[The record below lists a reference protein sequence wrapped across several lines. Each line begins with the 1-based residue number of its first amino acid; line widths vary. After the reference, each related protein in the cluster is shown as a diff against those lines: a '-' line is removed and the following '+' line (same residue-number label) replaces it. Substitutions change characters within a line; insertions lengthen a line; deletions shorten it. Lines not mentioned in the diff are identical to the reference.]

1 MCELQARLDE
11 SAERMAAMDLE
22 AAGYRQQ
29 ERELVRGRVLMDS
42 QKVWGSV
49 HGTQA
54 SATSK
59 VFKLTG
65 MSAESMKGLLS
76 EVSQE
81 VTSAEERI
89 SLAQSVPEAPAAGV
103 AVGSPVALGSAG
115 AVTGVL
121 V

>member
-1 MCELQARLDE
+1 M
-11 SAERMAAMDLE
+11 
-22 AAGYRQQ
+22 
-29 ERELVRGRVLMDS
+29 LMDA

-54 SATSK
+54 SVMPK

-65 MSAESMKGLLS
+65 MSAESMKGLSS

-89 SLAQSVPEAPAAGV
+89 SLAQSVPAEPVSGV
-103 AVGSPVALGSAG
+103 AVGSPVASGSVG